1 MKELMDSL
9 ATNFDIDEMPGAEQA
24 PNNPLETETYTE
36 IDDEIDDDS
45 KTDDDG
51 TEDESDKLEYV
62 DGNEPSA
69 SEKAGMLKKKV
80 THRFRTE
87 RHLTEATAEGRPIA
101 GFIEH
106 LSAVDSQKKSQ
117 TRSVFKAVFWGK
129 QNAFFTQ
136 EILFNDRKG
145 ISKNGIWSAP
155 IAIGARERV
164 SEWRLVQSRAR
175 QGAVAIPNAH
185 FTGDENT
192 HSRKCSVTTNWWKW
206 QMASGEHKLLCLDRT
221 LCGC

>member
-1 MKELMDSL
+1 METIGLPRDMHDGSGRGEKPAQKVKPLTVGGVRLDMEQEYFYNLMIRFWQGQTMENIEKKTLKSIGIPTDRALNSEERQSVKELMDSL

-36 IDDEIDDDS
+36 TDDEMDDDS

-51 TEDESDKLEYV
+51 TEDESDELECV

-69 SEKAGMLKKKV
+69 SEKAGMLKKKAM
-80 THRFRTE
+80 HRFRTE

-117 TRSVFKAVFWGK
+117 T
-129 QNAFFTQ
+129 
-136 EILFNDRKG
+136 
-145 ISKNGIWSAP
+145 
-155 IAIGARERV
+155 
-164 SEWRLVQSRAR
+164 
-175 QGAVAIPNAH
+175 
-185 FTGDENT
+185 
-192 HSRKCSVTTNWWKW
+192 
-206 QMASGEHKLLCLDRT
+206 
-221 LCGC
+221 